1 MLNSK
6 LWRDAILYEA
16 DNEGVGV
23 GAETSEGDGDDGEMT
38 LEQMKAELE
47 RTRAA
52 LKKAND
58 ESAGRRKKLEE
69 LEAAEE
75 ARKTAELS
83 EAQKAAA
90 RAEKAEAELKALAD
104 RHRRNA
110 IQAAVRL
117 EAVTLGFVDP
127 ADAAA
132 LTDLS
137 GVTLDDD
144 DQVIGADKAVQA
156 LAKAKPHLIKQAT
169 TTTDI
174 NARNSGRQTSL
185 TPEQIADS
193 KRKSGNYTPF

>member
-1 MLNSK
+1 MLISK
-6 LWRDAILYEA
+6 LWRDAILFEA
-16 DNEGVGV
+16 DAGGSGGGEGTG
-23 GAETSEGDGDDGEMT
+23 EDDGNGGEMT
-38 LEQMKAELE
+38 PEQLQAELE
-47 RTRAA
+47 RVRVA

-69 LEAAEE
+69 IEAAEE

-83 EAQKAAA
+83 EAQQAAA
-90 RAEKAEAELKALAD
+90 RAEKAEAELKALAE
-104 RHRRNA
+104 RHERNA

-127 ADAAA
+127 ADAVA
-132 LTDLS
+132 LADLS
-137 GVTLDDD
+137 SVTLGDD

-156 LAKAKPHLIKQAT
+156 LAKAKPHLVKQAT
-169 TTTDI
+169 TADI

-193 KRKSGNYTPF
+193 KRKSGSYVPF